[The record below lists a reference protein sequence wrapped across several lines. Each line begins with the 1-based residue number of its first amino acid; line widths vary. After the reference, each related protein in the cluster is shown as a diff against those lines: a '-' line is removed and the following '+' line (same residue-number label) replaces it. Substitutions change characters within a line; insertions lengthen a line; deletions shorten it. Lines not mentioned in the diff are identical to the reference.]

1 MNIAFSFTSIYI
13 KKELIDA
20 LTVNKSTFGV
30 LLRLLLISTAIDVLQ
45 LLINIFKNRYYPK
58 INMLLTYQLQETL
71 IEAVV
76 NVKYSKFD
84 EPEFYDAME
93 YALTETNGLTK
104 SIDYLLEILS
114 SSINFIIAII
124 FYLKYDFIVPLLLIV
139 GIIPYCILKS
149 RLNKYS
155 YDVSKEANSI
165 GRRLSATRHLMI
177 SKYYAHE
184 VRSFNM
190 FDFLI
195 GKYKQFVA
203 DRIDLSVSSEKKKN
217 EYSFYMSLTG
227 IIMGL
232 LASVRIIFQVFS
244 GIITLGEYTLLQS
257 YVVKMQSSLDSLV
270 NNILQLAERNLY
282 LENLFT
288 FIDESKYE
296 SSKDGDI
303 HLIPAAPHKI
313 EFQNVSFSYPTN
325 DKVILDDI
333 SFTINPGESILL
345 VGENGAG
352 KSTLLMLLN
361 SFYDNYKGKIL
372 IDDVELHSIAQ
383 KSIWESIS
391 MMFQGG
397 TLLPLTLKE
406 NICFDKDF
414 DLYKDEC
421 EKYDWF
427 QALVRKFPKGIDTIL
442 LTYMYPNGI
451 QPSGG
456 EIQRVKLMRSLL
468 KSSGIIVLDEPSNA
482 LDPETEHQII
492 SSIKKI
498 KGERTMI
505 IVSHN
510 LSCSLY
516 VDKIVHIQHGK
527 VVECGSHA
535 ELMEQGGEYSRL
547 FKMQAENYAN

>member
-1 MNIAFSFTSIYI
+1 MKRVNNIIRAIKLTWKCDKKFIFIKVFMIIMNIAFSFTSIYV

-30 LLRLLLISTAIDVLQ
+30 LLRLLIISTAIDVLQ

-149 RLNKYS
+149 WLNKYS

-288 FIDESKYE
+288 FIDESKFE

-325 DKVILDDI
+325 DKLILDDI

-383 KSIWESIS
+383 KSIW
-391 MMFQGG
+391 
-397 TLLPLTLKE
+397 
-406 NICFDKDF
+406 
-414 DLYKDEC
+414 
-421 EKYDWF
+421 
-427 QALVRKFPKGIDTIL
+427 
-442 LTYMYPNGI
+442 
-451 QPSGG
+451 
-456 EIQRVKLMRSLL
+456 
-468 KSSGIIVLDEPSNA
+468 
-482 LDPETEHQII
+482 
-492 SSIKKI
+492 
-498 KGERTMI
+498 
-505 IVSHN
+505 
-510 LSCSLY
+510 
-516 VDKIVHIQHGK
+516 
-527 VVECGSHA
+527 
-535 ELMEQGGEYSRL
+535 
-547 FKMQAENYAN
+547 

>member
-1 MNIAFSFTSIYI
+1 MKRVNNIIRAIKLTWKCDKKFIFIKVFMMIMNIAFSFTSIYV

-30 LLRLLLISTAIDVLQ
+30 LLRLLIISTAIDVLQ

-149 RLNKYS
+149 WLNKYS

-288 FIDESKYE
+288 FIDESKFE

-325 DKVILDDI
+325 DKLILDDI

-383 KSIWESIS
+383 KSIW
-391 MMFQGG
+391 
-397 TLLPLTLKE
+397 
-406 NICFDKDF
+406 
-414 DLYKDEC
+414 
-421 EKYDWF
+421 
-427 QALVRKFPKGIDTIL
+427 
-442 LTYMYPNGI
+442 
-451 QPSGG
+451 
-456 EIQRVKLMRSLL
+456 
-468 KSSGIIVLDEPSNA
+468 
-482 LDPETEHQII
+482 
-492 SSIKKI
+492 
-498 KGERTMI
+498 
-505 IVSHN
+505 
-510 LSCSLY
+510 
-516 VDKIVHIQHGK
+516 
-527 VVECGSHA
+527 
-535 ELMEQGGEYSRL
+535 
-547 FKMQAENYAN
+547 